1 MTKVFQILEEEKQE
15 AINLA
20 EKKGANNMIEN
31 FIKAGADTLMIMQ
44 ATGLTKEEI
53 EEIKKNMLTTK
64 QGIRT
69 GCHLQR
75 CMWQSFCMLEMW
87 YFHLLGRVDQ
97 DRLQPVKN
105 IILCEGWCG

>member
-20 EKKGANNMIEN
+20 EKKGAYAMIEK

-53 EEIKKNMLTTK
+53 EEIRNNMLTTK
-64 QGIRT
+64 
-69 GCHLQR
+69 
-75 CMWQSFCMLEMW
+75 
-87 YFHLLGRVDQ
+87 
-97 DRLQPVKN
+97 
-105 IILCEGWCG
+105 

>member
-64 QGIRT
+64 
-69 GCHLQR
+69 
-75 CMWQSFCMLEMW
+75 
-87 YFHLLGRVDQ
+87 
-97 DRLQPVKN
+97 
-105 IILCEGWCG
+105 